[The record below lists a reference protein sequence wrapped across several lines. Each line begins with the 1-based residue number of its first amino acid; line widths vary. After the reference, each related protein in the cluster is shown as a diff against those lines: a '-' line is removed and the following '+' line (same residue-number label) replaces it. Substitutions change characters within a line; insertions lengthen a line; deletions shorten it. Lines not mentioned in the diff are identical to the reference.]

1 MPGDRT
7 TRQIRDARA
16 ELRQLN
22 RELDRFADKAQQ
34 SGNKGGQSFGQRFK
48 KGALSGLKEM
58 AKGAAFQ
65 LGASLVER
73 FFKAGEAGGRGFGRG
88 FKRAAKKEIDAAGAT
103 LAPAGGGA
111 MNAGLWKGVAIGA
124 AVVGLAAGKT
134 LVDSI
139 REGMGQEQLT
149 MSLDALTGG
158 AGGGRVFEALRTDA
172 LRTGVEIEGMADN
185 VRKFLAMGFDEGAA
199 LKLNRAILDVAGGMG
214 LTTEDAKLLGMAL
227 SQVAAKGVASME
239 ELRGQIAER
248 GVPVFELLAGK
259 LGVTQAELFKL
270 IAAGKVSAS
279 TLIDSFSNLEGP
291 LAKFAG
297 GAERLGKTGGGL
309 FSRLKQE
316 WVDLKRVFGEQ
327 VLPELKPVLEDAL
340 GLLAGFKEEA
350 RAWGASLGEALGVVR
365 AGMQELSFAEMFR
378 LAGLQLKEAFLTAL
392 DALARGM
399 VAVFRAFQDPEFLP
413 GLEDRL
419 REAGQIFKAEML
431 RAVADMYALLGEGL
445 NSQTMRGLSVGA
457 GAAAAEIDRERR
469 DSSGAVGGADL
480 LAVLKREFEAAGSM
494 FGDSIAEARAE
505 SAGLAGRV
513 TRRREANVAAQT
525 AASGEAAP
533 VAAAS
538 GPAVPEKAP
547 FDPGAIL
554 GGGIANALSA
564 IGGGGSTVIL
574 QRQVDLAQQTNRKI
588 DDTNRKLDEIARNTK
603 PVTPR
608 GPIAARQKFT

>member
-16 ELRQLN
+16 ELKQLN

-34 SGNKGGQSFGQRFK
+34 AGNKGGQSFGQRFK
-48 KGALSGLKEM
+48 RGALSGLKEM

-65 LGASLVER
+65 LGATLVER

-139 REGMGQEQLT
+139 REAMGQEQLT

-270 IAAGKVSAS
+270 IAAGKVSAA
-279 TLIDSFSNLEGP
+279 TLIESFSNLEGP

-316 WVDLKRVFGEQ
+316 WIDLKRVFGEQ
-327 VLPELKPVLEDAL
+327 VLPEIKPILED
-340 GLLAGFKEEA
+340 GITLLAGWKEQAKQFGEQIAESLGWA
-350 RAWGASLGEALGVVR
+350 RAA
-365 AGMQELSFAEMFR
+365 MQELSFGEIFK
-378 LAGLQLKEAFLTAL
+378 LAGLQLKEAFLSAL
-392 DALARGM
+392 DLLARGM
-399 VAVFRAFQDPEFLP
+399 VALFRAFQDPDFMP
-413 GLEDRL
+413 GLEQRM

-431 RAVADMYALLGEGL
+431 RAVANVYSMLGEGL
-445 NSQTMRGLSVGA
+445 DSDSMRAMSLGA
-457 GAAAAEIDRERR
+457 GALAAETDRQRR
-469 DSSGAVGGADL
+469 ANAQSQADPI
-480 LAVLKREFEAAGSM
+480 AIFRAEFDKVASM
-494 FGDSIAEARAE
+494 FGLTDQDRAE
-505 SAGLAGRV
+505 MSGLIDRVNSRRAENVANPPPEDPAPAPTGSATPPAGR
-513 TRRREANVAAQT
+513 AA
-525 AASGEAAP
+525 
-533 VAAAS
+533 
-538 GPAVPEKAP
+538 
-547 FDPGAIL
+547 FDPRAVI